1 LAVYPLIFLK
11 PREPFWPTHPHT
23 DKEGREHEGFIK
35 IKYLLRRKARGE
47 GGLWDGNIKTTTASA
62 TES

>member
-1 LAVYPLIFLK
+1 LAH
-11 PREPFWPTHPHT
+11 THTHTHT

-47 GGLWDGNIKTTTASA
+47 GGLWDGNITTTTASA